1 MTGLVGHRGLLL
13 AAAGSVPPSMV
24 SGLALWIDGTD
35 AATLLQTSGGSAA
48 SADTDPVGLAKSKD
62 AAGTRGL
69 YQATSGGRP
78 LLRTGV
84 INGKSVLRWD
94 GSNDWAKSAVHSSGT
109 VSGDESQ
116 NTMLGGGTAATIIWS
131 GTIGSNAS
139 GGSAMSQK
147 RGLVAWGG
155 SSGPILAVES
165 SGGSGTA
172 YASNFYANTA
182 SGASQVSISTAAPII
197 LSMRVNGA
205 SVQLRVNRGSWSSTT
220 PSSQTFNAAAYL
232 RASLSGNDSLY
243 TVCDLAHL
251 CLYNSALSD
260 GNLDLVEDYIAAQ
273 LGIVL

>member
-1 MTGLVGHRGLLL
+1 MSASHQALLMASGLII
-13 AAAGSVPPSMV
+13 PPDAL

-35 AATLLQTSGGSAA
+35 AATLLQTSAGSAA
-48 SADTDPVGLAKSKD
+48 SADSDPVGLAKSKD
-62 AAGTRGL
+62 TTGTRGL
-69 YQATSGGRP
+69 YQATAGSRP

-84 INGKSVLRWD
+84 INGKSVLRFD
-94 GSNDWAKSAVHSSGT
+94 GSNDWAKSAVHSAGS
-109 VSGDESQ
+109 VSSDASQ
-116 NTMLGGGTAATIIWS
+116 NTMLGGGTAATIIWA

-155 SSGPILAVES
+155 SVGPILSVES

-172 YASNFYANTA
+172 YAASFYADTA
-182 SGASQVSISTAAPII
+182 SGCAQVAISTATPLI